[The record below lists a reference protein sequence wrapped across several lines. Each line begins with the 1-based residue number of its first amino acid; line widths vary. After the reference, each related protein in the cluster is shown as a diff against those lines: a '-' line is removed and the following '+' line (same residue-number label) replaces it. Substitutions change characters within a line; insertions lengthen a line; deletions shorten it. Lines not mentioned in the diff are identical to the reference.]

1 MALHLLRILAGIGAV
16 AHVIFAFI
24 ETFRWEPA
32 TVRRIAPSWIEGF
45 NDISLAEAHIA
56 WAKPLAFNVGVYN
69 LLLGIGLA
77 WTAVGDA
84 TIVGSLAT
92 FCGIWLLGAAA
103 AALYTRVV
111 KACVLQGLL
120 GLLLLLVSLWA

>member
-56 WAKPLAFNVGVYN
+56 RRSHSHSTWVCT
-69 LLLGIGLA
+69 ICCWGL
-77 WTAVGDA
+77 V
-84 TIVGSLAT
+84 
-92 FCGIWLLGAAA
+92 
-103 AALYTRVV
+103 
-111 KACVLQGLL
+111 LL
-120 GLLLLLVSLWA
+120 GLP